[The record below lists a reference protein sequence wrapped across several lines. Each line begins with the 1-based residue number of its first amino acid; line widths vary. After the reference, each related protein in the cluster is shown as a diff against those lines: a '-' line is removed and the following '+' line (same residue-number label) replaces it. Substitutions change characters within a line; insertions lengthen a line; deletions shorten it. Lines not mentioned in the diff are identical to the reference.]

1 MATIKLLEKK
11 IEKIKQQITA
21 LGDMHP
27 GSLSKQFNI
36 CGNPKCRCKDPDN
49 PKKHGPY
56 YQLSFVHKG
65 KSTSRFINKE
75 YVTEVKRQLANY
87 KKFKLFVNEWKELA
101 TDLSKIRINEAKN
114 KK

>member
-1 MATIKLLEKK
+1 MTTLKSLEKK
-11 IEKIKQQITA
+11 IEKIKQQITT

-65 KSTSRFINKE
+65 RSTSRFINKKF
-75 YVTEVKRQLANY
+75 VAEVEKQLANY
-87 KKFKLFVNEWKELA
+87 KKFKLLVDEWKELA
-101 TDLSKIRINEAKN
+101 TELSKMRINEAKS

>member
-1 MATIKLLEKK
+1 MTTLKSLEKK
-11 IEKIKQQITA
+11 IEKIKQQIIA

-56 YQLSFVHKG
+56 YQLSFVHKVR
-65 KSTSRFINKE
+65 STSRFINKE
-75 YVTEVKRQLANY
+75 FVAEVKKQLA
-87 KKFKLFVNEWKELA
+87 
-101 TDLSKIRINEAKN
+101 KIGRASCRERV
-114 KK
+114 